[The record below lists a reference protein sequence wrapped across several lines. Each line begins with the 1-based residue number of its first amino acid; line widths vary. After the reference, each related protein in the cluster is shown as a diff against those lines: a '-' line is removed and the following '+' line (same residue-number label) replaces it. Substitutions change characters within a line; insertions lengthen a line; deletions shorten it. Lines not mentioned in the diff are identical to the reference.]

1 MNEKLNITKEYKKK
15 IRQEMHYIQKFG
27 LDGHIKR
34 CGISDREQYVLS
46 LGGRIAFVL
55 QTTPNDSE
63 FLEYKKI
70 LAEKRL

>member
-1 MNEKLNITKEYKKK
+1 MNEKMNITKEYKKK

-27 LDGHIKR
+27 LDEHVSR
-34 CGISDREQYVLS
+34 CKIADKQQYVLS
-46 LGGRIAFVL
+46 LRGRIAFVL
-55 QTTPNDSE
+55 QTTPNDGE